1 MLCCKPAYLMSAYQ
15 ESNVY
20 VVQAAKAMVQVRKA
34 TGCKL
39 PVTQLFN
46 TPTIA
51 GMAEALERLRV
62 PAEAAAPAIPAA
74 DYSADYSAEQRAAGV
89 PCSANQEQMLVL
101 HQMAPES
108 AAYHIVDTMR
118 LSGALD
124 AVALQVSISP
134 LSTSPQ
140 MTTFLTCTN
149 MYHLTRR

>member
-1 MLCCKPAYLMSAYQ
+1 
-15 ESNVY
+15 
-20 VVQAAKAMVQVRKA
+20 MVQVRKA

-51 GMAEALERLRV
+51 GMAEALERLRL
-62 PAEAAAPAIPAA
+62 PAEAAAPAIQAA
-74 DYSADYSAEQRAAGV
+74 GYSAEQRAAGV

-124 AVALQVSISP
+124 AAALEVNIAS

-140 MTTFLTCTN
+140 MTRHC
-149 MYHLTRR
+149 

>member
-1 MLCCKPAYLMSAYQ
+1 MLTHCS
-15 ESNVY
+15 
-20 VVQAAKAMVQVRKA
+20 VQAAKAMVQVRKA
-34 TGCKL
+34 TGHKL

-51 GMAEALERLRV
+51 GMAEALERLRLPSV
-62 PAEAAAPAIPAA
+62 AAAPTIQAA
-74 DYSADYSAEQRAAGV
+74 AYSAEQRAAGV

-124 AVALQVSISP
+124 AVALEVSIP
-134 LSTSPQ
+134 ILSSLHTV
-140 MTTFLTCTN
+140 
-149 MYHLTRR
+149 TRLCYMALVIQC

>member
-1 MLCCKPAYLMSAYQ
+1 MRLYCQPACLN
-15 ESNVY
+15 ERFLRTLLP

-51 GMAEALERLRV
+51 GMAEALERLRL
-62 PAEAAAPAIPAA
+62 PAEAAAPAIQA
-74 DYSADYSAEQRAAGV
+74 ADYSAEQRAAGV

-118 LSGALD
+118 LSGALN
-124 AVALQVSISP
+124 AVALEVSISP
-134 LSTSPQ
+134 LNTSPQ
-140 MTTFLTCTN
+140 MIRVC
-149 MYHLTRR
+149 YHA